1 MAQYIAIPRATTQ
14 PFEIIEVALANALK
28 TVLQVKPVT
37 KDLVICAWGISSDGN
52 AAGTPFPCE
61 LVDCDV
67 AATVTTLTPD
77 VWQNEDATAALAVGG
92 TSATGYNA
100 SAEGTQTAMRI
111 FDATE
116 LRPDGDKYVMWFP
129 PAERPKLNAGR
140 FARIRTHYT
149 ATTVNVLPWIIFDE
163 V

>member
-1 MAQYIAIPRATTQ
+1 MSQYIALPRATSA
-14 PFEIIEVALANALK
+14 PFEVIEVALANGLK

-37 KDLVICAWGISSDGN
+37 KDMLICAWGISSDGA
-52 AAGTPFPCE
+52 AAGTPFPIE

-100 SAEGTQTAMRI
+100 SAEGTLTAIRI
-111 FDATE
+111 FDAQE

-129 PAERPKLNAGR
+129 PAERPKVAAGR

-149 ATTVNVLPWIIFDE
+149 STLVNVIPWIIFDE
-163 V
+163 I